1 MDQMNNKTSA
11 DLEREVAE
19 QRRRV
24 EDRIGEIRDRL
35 SPGQLLDEALTYTKH
50 GGAHFL
56 SNLGQQVSANPI
68 PAVLAGVGIAW
79 LVAGNNR
86 PGSLADR
93 HPVTSDADY
102 EPQSYPTARVSGAL
116 RRTQHA
122 ADEAGEWWSEFQTD
136 AGETFRA
143 RSNELGARAGH
154 FTDQAGRM
162 YSGFVDQAGARVS
175 DIRDEAGN
183 RLDAALGW
191 ASQTWRDT
199 QQGVSNVMRNAASGY
214 NDLTARAADGMRGMT
229 GQFGVQADQMSRAM
243 TDLFER
249 QPLIAGALAFAAGA
263 AIGAAIPHTPQ
274 EDELMGEEADRI
286 RGQALRASREVLEEG
301 KEKLAETYDE
311 ARRAGTRVYQDAK
324 ESLTTT
330 GNGSQV
336 H

>member
-1 MDQMNNKTSA
+1 MDNTNSKSSA

-35 SPGQLLDEALTYTKH
+35 SPGQLLDEALTYTRH

-56 SNLGQQVSANPI
+56 TNLGQQVSANPI

-79 LVAGNNR
+79 LVAASNR
-86 PGSLADR
+86 PVGEALSRQQPA
-93 HPVTSDADY
+93 TSDFD
-102 EPQSYPTARVSGAL
+102 YPTYPSARISGGV

-122 ADEAGEWWSEFQTD
+122 ADEAGQWWSEFQSD

-143 RSNELGARAGH
+143 RSNELGQRAGH
-154 FTDQAGRM
+154 FTDTAGKT
-162 YSGFVDQAGARVS
+162 YSGFVDQAGNRIQE
-175 DIRDEAGN
+175 IRDEAGN
-183 RLDAALGW
+183 RLDDAFGW

-199 QQGVSNVMRNAASGY
+199 QQGMSDALRNTAAGAG
-214 NDLTARAADGMRGMT
+214 DLTSRAAESMRGMT
-229 GQFGVQADQMSRAM
+229 QSLGTQTDQMSRQIAE
-243 TDLFER
+243 LFER

-263 AIGAAIPHTPQ
+263 AIGAAVPHTPQ

-286 RGQALRASREVLEEG
+286 RRKATRASREIYEEG
-301 KEKLAETYDE
+301 KDKLSETYDE
-311 ARRAGTRVYQDAK
+311 ARRAGTRAYQDAK
-324 ESLTTT
+324 ETLTTAT
-330 GNGSQV
+330 SQLR